1 MAYTIYETKAVILGV
16 RPIQEHDLFLRVF
29 SDVFGY
35 INIVAKGTRKA
46 SSKLRPHINEYSIAT
61 LSVVKGKEMFRLT
74 DARRIFAFDQ
84 SRSVVAFFRQAEKL
98 FYHHEEDH
106 GLETNNHI
114 YKMFGRVAK
123 LLVYIVNEETLL
135 TPKEVQDFFT
145 VFVLAEQGF
154 VTKLD
159 WGEGRKF
166 DDFVKLS
173 DTEMCGWIEKNQ
185 NIVQDLLKKNSERV
199 A

>member
-46 SSKLRPHINEYSIAT
+46 GSKLRPHINEYSIAT

-74 DARRIFAFDQ
+74 DARRVFAFDQ
-84 SRSVVAFFRQAEKL
+84 SRSVVSFFRQAEKL

-106 GLETNNHI
+106 GLETNIHI
-114 YKMFGRVAK
+114 YKMFGRLAK
-123 LLVYIVNEETLL
+123 LLVFIVNEEL
-135 TPKEVQDFFT
+135 TIVPRDVQDFFT
-145 VFVLAEQGF
+145 VFVLGEQGF

-159 WGEGRKF
+159 WEEGKRVE
-166 DDFVKLS
+166 DFLKLG
-173 DTEMCGWIEKNQ
+173 DVEVCVWLEKNKS
-185 NIVQDLLKKNSERV
+185 IVQDLLKKNSERV
-199 A
+199 V

>member
-35 INIVAKGTRKA
+35 IHIVAKGTRKA
-46 SSKLRPHINEYSIAT
+46 GSKLRPHINEYSIAT

-84 SRSVVAFFRQAEKL
+84 SRSVVFFLRQAEKL
-98 FYHHEEDH
+98 FYNHEEDY
-106 GLETNNHI
+106 GLDSNNYI
-114 YKMFGRVAK
+114 YKMLGRLAK
-123 LLVYIVNEETLL
+123 LIVYIVNTEVSI

-145 VFVLAEQGF
+145 VFVLGEQGF
-154 VTKLD
+154 VTKID
-159 WGEGRKF
+159 WAELKDVDTF
-166 DDFVKLS
+166 LALS
-173 DTEMCGWIEKNQ
+173 DSEMCEWIVKNTLT
-185 NIVQDLLKKNSERV
+185 IQDLLKKNAERV
-199 A
+199 V

>member
-46 SSKLRPHINEYSIAT
+46 GSKLRAHINEYSIAT

-84 SRSVVAFFRQAEKL
+84 SRSVVSFFRQAEKL
-98 FYHHEEDH
+98 FFHHEEDH
-106 GLETNNHI
+106 GLETNIHI

-123 LLVYIVNEETLL
+123 LLVYIVNEEPTI

-145 VFVLAEQGF
+145 VYVLSEQGF

-166 DDFVKLS
+166 EDFIKLS
-173 DTEMCGWIEKNQ
+173 DAELCSWVEKNQ
-185 NIVQDLLKKNSERV
+185 NVVQDLLKKNSERV
-199 A
+199 V

>member
-35 INIVAKGTRKA
+35 INIVAKGTRK
-46 SSKLRPHINEYSIAT
+46 SGSKLRAHINEYSIVT

-84 SRSVVAFFRQAEKL
+84 SRSVVSFFRQAEKL

-106 GLETNNHI
+106 GLDTNIHI
-114 YKMFGRVAK
+114 YKMFGRAAK
-123 LLVYIVNEETLL
+123 LLVFIVSEEPAI
-135 TPKEVQDFFT
+135 TPKDVQDFFT

-154 VTKLD
+154 VTRLD
-159 WGEGRKF
+159 WGEGRTIE
-166 DDFVKLS
+166 DFMKLS
-173 DTEMCGWIEKNQ
+173 DLDLCGWIEKNQ
-185 NIVQDLLKKNSERV
+185 SIVQALLKKNAERV
-199 A
+199 V

>member
-35 INIVAKGTRKA
+35 ITIVAKGTRKA
-46 SSKLRPHINEYSIAT
+46 GSKLRPHINEYSVAT
-61 LSVVKGKEMFRLT
+61 LSVVKGKDMFRLT

-84 SRSVVAFFRQAEKL
+84 SRSVVSFFRQAEKL
-98 FYHHEEDH
+98 FFHHEEDH
-106 GLETNNHI
+106 GLDTNLHI
-114 YKMFGRVAK
+114 YQMFCRLAK
-123 LLVYIVNEETLL
+123 LLVFIVNEESMVV
-135 TPKEVQDFFT
+135 PQHVQDFFT
-145 VFVLAEQGF
+145 VFVLGEQGF

-159 WGEGRKF
+159 WGGDMKI
-166 DDFVKLS
+166 DDFIKLS
-173 DTEMCGWIEKNQ
+173 DTEMCEWLEKNK

-199 A
+199 V